1 MTASA
6 AKHLLDARH
15 FSAGP
20 ASSASPMQPA
30 WASACV
36 LGQLELAHPSRHL
49 AAEPVI

>member
-1 MTASA
+1 M
-6 AKHLLDARH
+6 LDARQ

-36 LGQLELAHPSRHL
+36 LGQLELAHPSKHV
-49 AAEPVI
+49 AAEPIIT